1 MPPCPH
7 SQENNKILTMIS
19 FLETPDARLEAE
31 KMTSAIIDSG
41 SISFPPSA
49 EYPASC
55 LKEETMLSVLIA
67 KPKSSNEVKILRGF
81 SGSIGELYT
90 VPGYVQPCFS
100 VSERKRIIAQN
111 DERIHE
117 LTERIDNGEDE
128 LKSEREKLTNESIS
142 SLSSLYRFRC
152 WDGKDIGLPEKAPW
166 GTGDCAGLKCIN
178 TALRKNWEIIGLA
191 EFRIKNGRPEFH
203 APCEA
208 RCGLLLPSML
218 GLDFIYADSSIAV
231 INKKEGMLSV
241 PGRGEDKKD
250 SASFRFHTLFPSSP
264 AECNCHRL
272 DMDTS
277 GLLVLA
283 FTRDAKRTLSMAFEN
298 HEVRK
303 EYEAL
308 LEGVIKEE
316 RGIIDIPIRLDVD
329 NRPYQ
334 IADYEHGKKAITEW
348 KRLGI
353 EVIDGK
359 KYTRVRFFPHTG
371 RTHQLRVH
379 SALTGHPIKGD
390 RLYGTRQEGERLM
403 LHSALIEFRHPATGE
418 CMVFTSPSPF

>member
-1 MPPCPH
+1 
-7 SQENNKILTMIS
+7 MIS
-19 FLETPDARLEAE
+19 FLETPKAIAEAE
-31 KMTSAIIDSG
+31 KMTKDILTNESL
-41 SISFPPSA
+41 SFPPSS
-49 EYPASC
+49 EFPAKSADDG
-55 LKEETMLSVLIA
+55 TMFAILIA
-67 KPKSSNEVKILRGF
+67 RTESGKEVILRGF
-81 SGSIGELYT
+81 SGAINGKYRI
-90 VPGYVQPCFS
+90 PGYVPPCFS
-100 VSERKRIIAQN
+100 ATDWEKAVNEN
-111 DERIHE
+111 DALIHE
-117 LTERIDNGEDE
+117 LTVAAKGGNQEAYEKCKALTKETI
-128 LKSEREKLTNESIS
+128 EKLSA
-142 SLSSLYRFRC
+142 LYSFRC
-152 WDGKDIGLPEKAPW
+152 WDGQDIGLPEKAPW

-178 TALRKNWEIIGLA
+178 TALRKNLEITGLA
-191 EFRIKNGRPEFH
+191 EFRIVDGKPEFH
-203 APCEA
+203 PPCTT
-208 RCGLLLPSML
+208 RCGLLLPKML
-218 GLDFIYADSSIAV
+218 GLDYIYADEDIAV
-231 INKKEGMLSV
+231 INKTEGLLSV

-334 IADYEHGKKAITEW
+334 IADYEQGKKAITEW
-348 KRLGI
+348 KRLGVEI
-353 EVIDGK
+353 IDGK
-359 KYTRVRFFPHTG
+359 KYTRVRFFPKTG

-379 SALTGHPIKGD
+379 SSLIGHPIKGD
-390 RLYGTRQEGERLM
+390 RLYGSRAPGERLM
-403 LHSALIEFRHPATGE
+403 LHAASIEFTHPRSGE
-418 CMVFTSPSPF
+418 KVIFTSPAPF

>member
-1 MPPCPH
+1 
-7 SQENNKILTMIS
+7 MIS

-277 GLLVLA
+277 GLLACSCFHKRCKTYA
-283 FTRDAKRTLSMAFEN
+283 FNGF
-298 HEVRK
+298 
-303 EYEAL
+303 
-308 LEGVIKEE
+308 
-316 RGIIDIPIRLDVD
+316 
-329 NRPYQ
+329 
-334 IADYEHGKKAITEW
+334 
-348 KRLGI
+348 
-353 EVIDGK
+353 
-359 KYTRVRFFPHTG
+359 
-371 RTHQLRVH
+371 
-379 SALTGHPIKGD
+379 
-390 RLYGTRQEGERLM
+390 
-403 LHSALIEFRHPATGE
+403 
-418 CMVFTSPSPF
+418 